1 MSTSALLFFLNFFSD
16 IYPVGDYFFYLRAI
30 DHSKDYT
37 PTSQIVIDVPTAAGF
52 FGTHAKKS
60 TLEFVHSLV
69 EKLVS
74 EWNRIFYRDDAH
86 WEQRSPSSINEE
98 ISVYRTTS
106 AKTSE
111 PVVTKLILII
121 SNWGFVRDH
130 KYTPGKVRC
139 TKQDV
144 TIGFKL
150 ASSAFRPSAASAPVS
165 RKDEYNFDKNGLVL
179 PYAAF
184 LALLKSESFTD
195 DYIGKVWKQYLVET
209 GEKPSLQPDSQKKGN
224 KKNSAASLRRQC
236 AEAFP
241 ELADSDEGPRKKSKN
256 LLSDTKRKKP
266 VDEESS
272 KNSSSSSEEE
282 EEEEE
287 EEENGEEERSRTEPP
302 ISP

>member
-1 MSTSALLFFLNFFSD
+1 M
-16 IYPVGDYFFYLRAI
+16 
-30 DHSKDYT
+30 
-37 PTSQIVIDVPTAAGF
+37 
-52 FGTHAKKS
+52 
-60 TLEFVHSLV
+60 

-74 EWNRIFYRDDAH
+74 EWNRLFYRDDAN

-106 AKTSE
+106 AKTSST
-111 PVVTKLILII
+111 VVTKLILII

-150 ASSAFRPSAASAPVS
+150 ASSAFRPSAASTSGA
-165 RKDEYNFDKNGLVL
+165 RKDDYHFDKNGLVL

-209 GEKPSLQPDSQKKGN
+209 GDKSSLQRDSPNKGKK
-224 KKNSAASLRRQC
+224 KTSAASLRRQC
-236 AEAFP
+236 AAAFP
-241 ELADSDEGPRKKSKN
+241 ELEDSDEAPRKKSKD
-256 LLSDTKRKKP
+256 LLSEDRKKTKNF
-266 VDEESS
+266 DSESCE
-272 KNSSSSSEEE
+272 NLSSSGEEE

-287 EEENGEEERSRTEPP
+287 EEKEEEDKSRGEPP
-302 ISP
+302 TRP